1 MKQAYYHSQLG
12 TVKMNYQN
20 ETLYSLKITNESIKD
35 NRQNNFTDKV
45 FREIEEYLN
54 GQRKVFDIKYELEGT
69 DFQRKVWKVLE
80 EIPYGQTTTYLE
92 IAKKINSPKAVRAVG
107 GACHKNPLWFIIPC
121 HRVVGANGK
130 LTGYAGGL
138 SLKDNLLKIEQ
149 TYSSIVTKNNSSY
162 HN

>member
-1 MKQAYYHSQLG
+1 MKKAYYCSELG

-20 ETLYSLKITNESIKD
+20 ETLYSLKITNENIKD
-35 NRQNNFTDKV
+35 NRQNNFTGKV
-45 FREIEEYLN
+45 FQEIEEYLN

-92 IAKKINSPKAVRAVG
+92 IAKKINNPKAVRAVG

-121 HRVVGANGK
+121 HRVVGANEK
-130 LTGYAGGL
+130 LTGYAGGP
-138 SLKDNLLKIEQ
+138 SLKESSLKIEQ
-149 TYSSIVTKNNSSY
+149 NGSSIIAKNIIKSE
-162 HN
+162 